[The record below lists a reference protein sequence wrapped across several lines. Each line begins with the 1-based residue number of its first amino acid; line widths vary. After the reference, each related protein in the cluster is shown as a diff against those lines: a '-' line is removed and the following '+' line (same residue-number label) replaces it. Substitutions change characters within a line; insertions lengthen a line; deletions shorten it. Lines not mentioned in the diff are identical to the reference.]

1 MILLKQ
7 IASIVLGGGVVSLLN
22 LAVYAA
28 GLGEL
33 GAEKFSQ
40 IIIVVALFF
49 GCIDV
54 FNSGSS
60 KILINQSFVN
70 VRRKIIQVDMFLS
83 IFSFLLFFVLSS
95 FFSGLF
101 GLNSDFSLSQLL
113 VLFLMFFV
121 YMSTQFHLGFLRF
134 SGRNHLVSILLIII
148 PLSRLVLVFFL
159 SESISGENFICLWLL
174 VEVAPSLMF
183 YIISKNKLKLCDSDD
198 VSCRSFYSLYSPM
211 FQANWLSNFIYSFSK
226 HFDVVLFAFLFSPT
240 LSSYY
245 KVAKSV
251 YNMAFNIGG
260 SLVVYLFNHFPR
272 GDLQGWF
279 SLRNSVTML
288 ASYTLLFVFNIY
300 SASLI
305 DISDGILNA
314 HFPSALELFFITST
328 TVLIFFPAIFSRLIH
343 YGIQAKKPSM
353 FIQTAIADVV
363 LLAITMVT
371 IACVQSDANIL
382 ASVYVTP
389 IFSFVSLSF
398 FYFVSKGMKK

>member
-1 MILLKQ
+1 
-7 IASIVLGGGVVSLLN
+7 
-22 LAVYAA
+22 
-28 GLGEL
+28 
-33 GAEKFSQ
+33 
-40 IIIVVALFF
+40 
-49 GCIDV
+49 
-54 FNSGSS
+54 
-60 KILINQSFVN
+60 
-70 VRRKIIQVDMFLS
+70 
-83 IFSFLLFFVLSS
+83 
-95 FFSGLF
+95 
-101 GLNSDFSLSQLL
+101 
-113 VLFLMFFV
+113 
-121 YMSTQFHLGFLRF
+121 
-134 SGRNHLVSILLIII
+134 
-148 PLSRLVLVFFL
+148 
-159 SESISGENFICLWLL
+159 
-174 VEVAPSLMF
+174 
-183 YIISKNKLKLCDSDD
+183 
-198 VSCRSFYSLYSPM
+198 
-211 FQANWLSNFIYSFSK
+211 
-226 HFDVVLFAFLFSPT
+226 
-240 LSSYY
+240 Y